1 LSKEF
6 DFFKKMFRIQL
17 TMAIT
22 CFITSQVLLQYG
34 FCRRKKTSESRYF
47 FEIQKKTWFHTF
59 LNTVKKIK

>member
-1 LSKEF
+1 
-6 DFFKKMFRIQL
+6 MFRIQL